1 MRRVREANSLSRQT
15 YRMDPLG
22 TGRETL
28 IGRVTAVH
36 TVDLALRLG
45 LSSESLGAR
54 LVGGRFQGLEA
65 IQITILVDDI
75 DIDPAAIDLLSY
87 TFWCEVSESSQSV
100 ATQDIVWVEVIP
112 VEILGDESRW
122 IAEHLELL

>member
-1 MRRVREANSLSRQT
+1 M
-15 YRMDPLG
+15 
-22 TGRETL
+22 
-28 IGRVTAVH
+28 
-36 TVDLALRLG
+36 
-45 LSSESLGAR
+45 
-54 LVGGRFQGLEA
+54 VGGRFQGLEA